1 MRHHPAIFVGVS
13 GTAFVALCFV
23 FALVISAGALPS
35 SAGSSIAPR
44 STNIV
49 DRTLKGD
56 SLRVIVR
63 PAGAQP
69 FGARLPGP
77 ASQPQD
83 GCESAF
89 GPIGPA
95 SVPSMAQRCVT

>member
-1 MRHHPAIFVGVS
+1 MRHHPAIFLGVS
-13 GTAFVALCFV
+13 GTAFVALCFA
-23 FALVISAGALPS
+23 FALVISAGAVPT
-35 SAGSSIAPR
+35 SAGTSIAPY

-49 DRTLKGD
+49 NRTLKGD
-56 SLRVIVR
+56 SMRVIVR
-63 PAGAQP
+63 PVDAEP

-77 ASQPQD
+77 ASKPAD

-89 GPIGPA
+89 GPVGPA

>member
-1 MRHHPAIFVGVS
+1 MRHHPAIFLGVS
-13 GTAFVALCFV
+13 GTAFVTLCFA
-23 FALVISAGALPS
+23 FALLISAGAPS
-35 SAGSSIAPR
+35 TSAGTSIAPHG
-44 STNIV
+44 TDIV
-49 DRTLKGD
+49 NRTLKGD

-63 PAGAQP
+63 PAGTEP

-77 ASQPQD
+77 ASQPAD

-89 GPIGPA
+89 GPVGPA